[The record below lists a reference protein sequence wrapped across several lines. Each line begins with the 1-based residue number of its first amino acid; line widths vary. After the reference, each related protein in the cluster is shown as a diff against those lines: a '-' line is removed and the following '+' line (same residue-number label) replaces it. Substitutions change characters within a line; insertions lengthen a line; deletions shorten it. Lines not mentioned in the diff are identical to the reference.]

1 MRNLYI
7 HYSYNIY
14 PLHLYM
20 PFEPDYSR
28 VFFPN
33 QIAAAKDIVDTFAN
47 SHRLFADGTT
57 PDDANPLPFYSLLW
71 AQVQS
76 GKSGTFHCI
85 ARMMYWKG
93 LIDHVY
99 ILCGSSETC
108 LRDQAIKDTNHYQ
121 ADIIDDFE
129 VIFRQDF
136 FKRMPDSTNPL
147 RLERALFIIDESHMD
162 QDKNQQLNILLSAY
176 GLSLAGTVPLM
187 REKNTFIVSVDATP
201 YAEVAAILSH
211 HSLPKHIHKMI
222 PGEGYIGPIQLAKA
236 ERLHNAP
243 DIADFNFTKI
253 ADIIRKYANGK
264 YAIFRT
270 RGKKTKTLVALCKA
284 FGFDVRF
291 YMMKKSNIVITDD
304 EKTPFIRQSL
314 QDKPLKTTVVII
326 SGRLRAGKVVP
337 KEHLGLMWESAPKSN
352 TDVLIQGLWGR
363 ACGYYKSSLMPHIFL
378 PLVYLVT
385 SGEMDRYKDAHYP
398 TATTDSI
405 IPIRASNVKRI
416 KDSQLPGIDV
426 KCSFRG
432 STTPCDPRL

>member
-1 MRNLYI
+1 M
-7 HYSYNIY
+7 S
-14 PLHLYM
+14 
-20 PFEPDYSR
+20 FEPDYSR

-33 QIAAAKDIVDTFAN
+33 QITAANDIVNTFAN
-47 SHRLFADGTT
+47 SQRLFADGTS
-57 PDDANPLPFYSLLW
+57 PDHINPLPFYSLLW

-108 LRDQAIKDTNHYQ
+108 LREQAIKDMNHYQ
-121 ADIIDDFE
+121 PDIIDDFE

-136 FKRMPDSTNPL
+136 FKRMPLSHNPL

-176 GLSLAGTVPLM
+176 GLSLAGTLPLM

-201 YAEVAAILSH
+201 YAELSAILSNQ
-211 HSLPKHIHKMI
+211 SLPKHIHKMI
-222 PGEGYIGPIQLAKA
+222 PGKGYIGPIQLLKA
-236 ERLHNAP
+236 GRLHNAL
-243 DIADFNFTKI
+243 DIADFNFTRI

-270 RGKKTKTLVALCKA
+270 RGKKTKILVALCKA
-284 FGFDVRF
+284 FGFDIRF
-291 YMMKKSNIVITDD
+291 YMMKKSNIVITDQ

-337 KEHLGLMWESAPKSN
+337 KQHLGLMWESAPKSN

-363 ACGYYKSSLMPHIFL
+363 ACGYYKPSLMPHIFL
-378 PLVYLVT
+378 PLVHLVT
-385 SGEMDRYKDAHYP
+385 SGEMDRYRDAHYP
-398 TATTDSI
+398 RGSPTPSETTDEEYT
-405 IPIRASNVKRI
+405 IPSRASNVKRS
-416 KDSQLPGIDV
+416 KDSHLPDTAL
-426 KCSFRG
+426 KSAFRG
-432 STTPCDPRL
+432 ELRSP

>member
-1 MRNLYI
+1 M
-7 HYSYNIY
+7 S
-14 PLHLYM
+14 
-20 PFEPDYSR
+20 FEPDYSR

-33 QIAAAKDIVDTFAN
+33 QIIAANDIVATFVN
-47 SHRLFADGTT
+47 SQRLFADGTS
-57 PDDANPLPFYSLLW
+57 PDHTNPLPFYSLLW

-108 LRDQAIKDTNHYQ
+108 LRDQAIKDMNHYQ
-121 ADIIDDFE
+121 SDIIDDFE

-136 FKRMPDSTNPL
+136 FKRMPLSHNPL
-147 RLERALFIIDESHMD
+147 RLERALFTIDESHMD
-162 QDKNQQLNILLSAY
+162 QDKNQQLNVLLSAY

-187 REKNTFIVSVDATP
+187 RDNNTFIASVDATP
-201 YAEVAAILSH
+201 YAEVAAVLSH

-222 PGEGYIGPIQLAKA
+222 PGKGYIGPIQLANA
-236 ERLHNAP
+236 GRLHNAP
-243 DIADFNFTKI
+243 DIADFNFTRI
-253 ADIIRKYANGK
+253 ANIIRTYANGK

-270 RGKKTKTLVALCKA
+270 RGKKTKILVALCKT
-284 FGFDVRF
+284 FGFDLRF

-304 EKTPFIRQSL
+304 EKTPLIRQSL
-314 QDKPLKTTVVII
+314 QDKPLKTTIVII

-363 ACGYYKSSLMPHIFL
+363 ACGYYNSSLMPHIFL
-378 PLVYLVT
+378 PLVHLVT
-385 SGEMDRYKDAHYP
+385 SGELDKYKDAHYSTDTPDEEYTIP
-398 TATTDSI
+398 T
-405 IPIRASNVKRI
+405 RASNLKRI
-416 KDSQLPGIDV
+416 KDSHLPHTAF
-426 KCSFRG
+426 KSAFRG
-432 STTPCDPRL
+432 GNQCSP